1 MKEFHLSKELSTII
15 KGLSCLLIVAHHYC
29 SWLDGKGI
37 DNFIIHFI
45 GVRGG
50 VIGVTVFF
58 FLSAWGLSESQTRNK
73 YSFGTYVSRRLT
85 KVYMPLVL
93 TNFCYIILQS
103 IFGHSSFTTA
113 SFLLKLFN
121 FKLCDGVLWFCNVIL
136 IFYFIFYFS
145 FLPSSKWIKFFLCLM
160 ATILYSILATMV
172 YPDAPFYVYSIIAFP
187 LGMFLSLFKDN
198 IFNVRFICICFSPL
212 LVFMGVGAF
221 LFPLHFNLFVMNI
234 FSFILI
240 ICLVLLA
247 SYADRIII
255 NRRSIVFS
263 FIGAFSYE
271 IYLIHNKFLYP
282 MGSTGNIFWYPLAF
296 MLLVIPLSILLNKL
310 SKVISKVFLNR

>member
-73 YSFGTYVSRRLT
+73 YSLGTYVCRRLT
-85 KVYMPLVL
+85 KVYVPLVL

-103 IFGHSSFTTA
+103 VFGHSSFTTA
-113 SFLLKLFN
+113 SFLLNLFN

-136 IFYFIFYFS
+136 IFYLIFYFS
-145 FLPSSKWIKFFLCLM
+145 FLPASKCRKFFLCVM
-160 ATILYSILATMV
+160 ATILYCIFATMV

-187 LGMFLSLFKDN
+187 LGMFFSLFKER
-198 IFNVRFICICFSPL
+198 IFSVRFICMSFSPL
-212 LVFMGVGAF
+212 LVFMGVGAS
-221 LFPLHFNLFVMNI
+221 LLPLHFNLFVMNI
-234 FSFILI
+234 FSFFI
-240 ICLVLLA
+240 IVCLALLA
-247 SYADRIII
+247 SYADRIKID
-255 NRRSIVFS
+255 RRSIVFA
-263 FIGAFSYE
+263 FIGTFSYE
-271 IYLIHNKFLYP
+271 IYLLHNKFLYP
-282 MGSTGNIFWYPLAF
+282 MGSAGYLFWYPLAF
-296 MLLVIPLSILLNKL
+296 MLLVIPLSILLNKIT
-310 SKVISKVFLNR
+310 KFISDFIPNQ